1 MQQSLWRSKHYIL
14 SRGNRKKRKIEIDIS
29 WSSTLLSFYWVF
41 DNMISRKKKRKFFRL
56 ALSVADE
63 RLLILDAENF
73 EKLFS
78 DSVKV
83 LPMNNT
89 IDCSYSF
96 FMSLFGYANDFLN
109 SSFFLSMVLDFLY
122 FFLTLSLIRMIY

>member
-14 SRGNRKKRKIEIDIS
+14 SQGNRKKRKIEIDIS

-41 DNMISRKKKRKFFRL
+41 DNMISRKKKRKFFQL

-89 IDCSYSF
+89 IDCSYGFYVSF
-96 FMSLFGYANDFLN
+96 RICKWFSKLF
-109 SSFFLSMVLDFLY
+109 FFSVNGSGLLIL
-122 FFLTLSLIRMIY
+122 FFDAFTN

>member
-41 DNMISRKKKRKFFRL
+41 DNMISHKKKRKFFQL

-89 IDCSYSF
+89 IDCSYGFYVSF
-96 FMSLFGYANDFLN
+96 RICKWFSKLF
-109 SSFFLSMVLDFLY
+109 FFSVNGSGLLIL
-122 FFLTLSLIRMIY
+122 FFDAFTN

>member
-1 MQQSLWRSKHYIL
+1 
-14 SRGNRKKRKIEIDIS
+14 
-29 WSSTLLSFYWVF
+29 
-41 DNMISRKKKRKFFRL
+41 MISRKKKRKFFQL
-56 ALSVADE
+56 TLSVADE

-89 IDCSYSF
+89 IF
-96 FMSLFGYANDFLN
+96 MTALPVFMSLFGYANDFLN

>member
-41 DNMISRKKKRKFFRL
+41 DNMISRKKRRKFFQL
-56 ALSVADE
+56 TLSVADE

-89 IDCSYSF
+89 IDCSYGFYVSF
-96 FMSLFGYANDFLN
+96 RILN